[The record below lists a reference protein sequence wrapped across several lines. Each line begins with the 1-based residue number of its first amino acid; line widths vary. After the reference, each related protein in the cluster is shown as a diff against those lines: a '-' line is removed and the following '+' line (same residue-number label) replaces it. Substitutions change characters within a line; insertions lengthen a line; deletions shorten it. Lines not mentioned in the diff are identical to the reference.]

1 MRSAGATTWLMSAV
15 LTGFVA
21 ACLVG
26 FLARKADDPRE
37 LAGWARAH
45 GVALDE
51 RTRPVLAYFVRLTI
65 LLRVVGGVG
74 GMLLG
79 SLFDDAVGADT
90 SADFGFW
97 VWVLAGWMA
106 GAVWAERHLP
116 RPHGAAVASLTP
128 RRLADYLPIGLR
140 LAPAGGAAAA
150 AAIAGV
156 GLIVR
161 PEARFETPAL
171 VLTVAGA
178 TASALLVTWAQRSVV
193 DRRQSVTHPD
203 LVAADDAIRAST
215 VHNLGGGGAALTLL
229 LAADTLDRVVTA
241 GDSVPLGSEAIVPL
255 LLMVVALGVWRFWSH
270 RAWRVRRPAPRSAV
284 VGS

>member
-1 MRSAGATTWLMSAV
+1 MSSAGSTTLLVSAL
-15 LTGFVA
+15 LTGFVSV
-21 ACLVG
+21 CLVG

-79 SLFDDAVGADT
+79 SLFDDAAGADT
-90 SADFGFW
+90 SASFGVW

-116 RPHGAAVASLTP
+116 RPHGAGVASLTP

-150 AAIAGV
+150 AAIAGI
-156 GLIVR
+156 GLVVR
-161 PEARFETPAL
+161 PEARPEAPAL
-171 VLTVAGA
+171 ALTVAGA
-178 TASALLVTWAQRSVV
+178 ATAALMVAWAQRSVV
-193 DRRQSVTHPD
+193 DRRQSVTRPD

-229 LAADTLDRVVTA
+229 LAADTLERVATA
-241 GDSVPLGSEAIVPL
+241 GDRVPVGSGVVIPL

-270 RAWRVRRPAPRSAV
+270 RAWRVRRPASRVV